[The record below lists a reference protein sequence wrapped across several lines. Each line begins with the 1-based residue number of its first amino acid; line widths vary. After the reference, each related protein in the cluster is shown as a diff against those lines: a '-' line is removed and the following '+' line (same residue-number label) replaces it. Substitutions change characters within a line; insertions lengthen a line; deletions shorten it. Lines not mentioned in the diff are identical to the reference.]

1 MHHGFPFLTPLV
13 PKSSVPGFESR
24 AKIITYQKF
33 SGLNFAN
40 KLRTV
45 LRASFS
51 IIILNL
57 MLSSASASAF
67 AQNEDVAF
75 VGATSNP
82 CHQGVGRIPNLAQ
95 ASPRP
100 SDNEKRA
107 EFIS

>member
-1 MHHGFPFLTPLV
+1 
-13 PKSSVPGFESR
+13 
-24 AKIITYQKF
+24 
-33 SGLNFAN
+33 
-40 KLRTV
+40 
-45 LRASFS
+45 
-51 IIILNL
+51 
-57 MLSSASASAF
+57 MLSSASAPAF